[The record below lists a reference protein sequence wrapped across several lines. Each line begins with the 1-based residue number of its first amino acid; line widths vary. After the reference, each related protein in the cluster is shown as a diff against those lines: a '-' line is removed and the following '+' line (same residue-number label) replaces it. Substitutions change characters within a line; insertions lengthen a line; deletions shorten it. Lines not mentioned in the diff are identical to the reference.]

1 MIKHLV
7 LATLLSAS
15 AAIVSP
21 AFASSGYGPAPH
33 YDPLAGAPASQRGQS
48 AQTVRTEQAQAIA
61 NVNAETATQS
71 YGGVRDTASESGA
84 RVALNAA
91 LSTYSHH

>member
-7 LATLLSAS
+7 VAALLSAS
-15 AAIVSP
+15 AAVVSP
-21 AFASSGYGPAPH
+21 AFASSGFGPAPH
-33 YDPLAGAPASQRGQS
+33 DEPLAGAPASQRAQR
-48 AQTVRTEQAQAIA
+48 AQTARTEQVIA
-61 NVNAETATQS
+61 NADTSTRS

-84 RVALNAA
+84 RGALNAS

>member
-1 MIKHLV
+1 MK
-7 LATLLSAS
+7 
-15 AAIVSP
+15 
-21 AFASSGYGPAPH
+21 
-33 YDPLAGAPASQRGQS
+33 
-48 AQTVRTEQAQAIA
+48 AQTVRTAQAQAIA

-84 RVALNAA
+84 RVALNAS